1 MKPPVFQ
8 FTVILADDEIS
19 ILEGLN
25 SAISWAELGISIVAQ
40 ATNGPDALGAILEH
54 DPDFAVID
62 IRMPGLNGL
71 EVIQRAKNS
80 GVKTNFIILSGYNDF
95 SYAKDAIRYGA
106 KAYLLKPVNSQELY
120 DELYRL
126 CLEQSKLNPGS
137 TSRLYQEKLNHN
149 FLSNLI
155 DSKILEPGMVRQI
168 LNRTEIALSDST
180 CYTCVL
186 LYEPAD
192 DTGTPADLPAKE
204 IIACLNEQFRSE
216 KYVFW
221 KYNET
226 QIIGIFNSSSVV
238 PFQRAVQCLDALRD
252 RQLPLPV
259 IGLGD
264 TVSGLLECAYSYSRA
279 LTAVTYQLYDSS
291 SQIFTYEVICVT
303 PPTVRLSDIDYMPL
317 VQSIVRKDLTGIR
330 TYCSEFIDKLLYVPM
345 PPPNYVFSLCYALF
359 HLIEEEFS
367 NFSHQEITAIATAQ
381 DLYRFKRL
389 AQIREWMG
397 SSFCQ
402 LAEFIDAVYGYATPK
417 YAAAQKNLPE
427 TDDPVIKT
435 AKEFIHR
442 NITNHLKIE
451 DIARHVHLSPSYF
464 AIYFKSKTNMNLRD
478 FLLAEKMEY
487 ARRILMNPATAVTNV
502 AYDLGYGDY
511 RSFSRAFK
519 NVHGITP
526 SDFQAKYRYEES
538 PLRQGLG
545 EK

>member
-1 MKPPVFQ
+1 MELPVFQ
-8 FTVILADDEIS
+8 FSAILADDEIS

-25 SAISWAELGISIVAQ
+25 DAINWAELGISIIARV
-40 ATNGPDALGAILEH
+40 TNGQDALGAILEYE
-54 DPDFAVID
+54 PDFAVID
-62 IRMPGLNGL
+62 IRMPALNGL
-71 EVIQRAKNS
+71 EVIHRAKNS

-95 SYAKDAIRYGA
+95 FYAKDAIRYGA

-120 DELYRL
+120 HELYRL
-126 CLEQSKLNPGS
+126 CLEQSKLGPGS
-137 TSRLYQEKLNHN
+137 TSHLYQEKLNHN
-149 FLSNLI
+149 FLNNLI
-155 DSKILEPGMVRQI
+155 DSRIFEVGIVRQI
-168 LNRTEIALSDST
+168 LKRTEIALSDST

-192 DTGTPADLPAKE
+192 GTDTPVDLPAEE
-204 IIACLNEQFRSE
+204 IIACLNEQFSGE

-226 QIIGIFNSSSVV
+226 QIIGIFNTSNVV
-238 PFQRAVQCLDALRD
+238 PFQQAVQCLDALRD
-252 RQLPLPV
+252 HQLPLPV

-264 TVSGLLECAYSYSRA
+264 TVTGLLECAYSYSRA
-279 LTAVTYQLYDSS
+279 LTAITYQLYDSS

-317 VQSIVRKDLTGIR
+317 VQSIVQKDLTGIR
-330 TYCSEFIDKLLYVPM
+330 TYCSEFIDKLLYVQM
-345 PPPNYVFSLCYALF
+345 PPPNYIFSLCYALF

-367 NFSHQEITAIATAQ
+367 DFSHQEITAIATAQ

-389 AQIREWMG
+389 SQIREWMD

-417 YAAAQKNLPE
+417 YTTAQKNLPE
-427 TDDPVIKT
+427 TDDITIKA
-435 AKEFIHR
+435 AKEFIHS
-442 NITNHLKIE
+442 NITNHIKIE

-464 AIYFKSKTNMNLRD
+464 AIYFKSKTLMNLRD
-478 FLLAEKMEY
+478 YLLAEKMEY
-487 ARRILMNPATAVTNV
+487 ARRVLMNPAAAVTNV

-526 SDFQAKYRYEES
+526 SDFQAKYR
-538 PLRQGLG
+538 
-545 EK
+545 